1 LVKKDKLSLL
11 FFKAIVMYQAK
22 ETSKIE
28 STKDSINLILLTV
41 FGITPS
47 SSGPLSTKPEW
58 LKLLEQCNMSN
69 PGKLDSTVSDKANE
83 AKPKNADNVSNLL
96 YQQCNQAKVNV
107 MTDQTP
113 LTMSLVV
120 LWAL

>member
-1 LVKKDKLSLL
+1 
-11 FFKAIVMYQAK
+11 MYQAK